1 MKKITEVGN
10 VDERSLQRGLSN
22 RHIQLIA
29 IGGAIGTGLFMGS
42 GKTIAVSGTSILF
55 TYAIIGF
62 FLFFVMRA
70 MGEIL
75 LSNLQFKSFADFSR
89 HYLGDWAGFAVGWT
103 YWGTWVIGC
112 TADFVVF
119 GGYMQYWFPDVSI
132 WYSAIGSLAILLLLN
147 ILSVKLFGE
156 LEFWFVMIKIVTII
170 ALILTSIYLLSSA
183 YVSPSGVQ
191 ASIDHL
197 FNPDSFMPH
206 GIMGFFAGF
215 QIAIFSFAGIELVG
229 TTAAESKSPGKTLPK
244 AINSVPLRV
253 IFFYVLALACVI
265 SVSSWAGVHA
275 DKSPFVQLFVMAGF
289 PMAAAALNFV
299 VATSA
304 MSAANSGVYS
314 TARMLY
320 GLGQEAS
327 APRKF
332 GTLSK
337 RSVPLAATL
346 FSCGCM
352 LAVMISLIVL
362 PNVMVIFTFVTT
374 ITATLFIFVWS
385 MILVSYLAYRSKS
398 PELHE
403 QSKFKLPGG
412 RVTTWACLIFFA
424 FVLVLLTLEPD
435 TLRALAVT
443 PAWFLFLFFAY
454 KRSKRAHEKNV
465 MFREAAHAKCS

>member
-1 MKKITEVGN
+1 MKKITESSSGQEV
-10 VDERSLQRGLSN
+10 LQRGLSN

-42 GKTIAVSGTSILF
+42 GKTIAVSGTSILL

-75 LSNLQFKSFADFSR
+75 LSNLQFKSFADFAR

-112 TADFVVF
+112 TADLVVF
-119 GGYMQYWFPDVSI
+119 GGYMQYWFPNVSV
-132 WYSAIGSLAILLLLN
+132 WYPAIASLGILFLLN
-147 ILSVKLFGE
+147 ILTVKLFGE

-170 ALILTSIYLLSSA
+170 ALIVASIYLLSVA
-183 YVSPSGVQ
+183 YVSPTGVQ

-197 FNPDSFMPH
+197 LNKDSFIPH

-215 QIAIFSFAGIELVG
+215 QIAIFSFAGVELIG
-229 TTAAESKSPGKTLPK
+229 TTAAESKNPTVTLPK
-244 AINSVPLRV
+244 AINSVPVRV
-253 IFFYVLALACVI
+253 ILFYVLALACVI
-265 SVSSWAGVHA
+265 SVSSWAGVQA

-320 GLGQEAS
+320 GLGVEKL
-327 APRKF
+327 APGKF
-332 GTLSK
+332 GK
-337 RSVPLAATL
+337 INNRSIPMAATV
-346 FSCGCM
+346 FSCACM
-352 LAVMISLIVL
+352 LAVMISLVVL
-362 PNVMVIFTFVTT
+362 PSVMTIFTFVTT

-385 MILVSYLAYRSKS
+385 MIVISYLAYLKKS
-398 PELHE
+398 PHLHE
-403 QSKFKLPGG
+403 QSRFKVPGG
-412 RVTTWACLIFFA
+412 RYSAWACLVFFA
-424 FVLVLLTLEPD
+424 FVLVLLTLEAD
-435 TLRALAVT
+435 TLRAIAVT
-443 PAWFLFLFFAY
+443 PVWFLFLYIAY
-454 KRSKRAHEKNV
+454 KRSKRLSKETETHGDVGHVE
-465 MFREAAHAKCS
+465 CP

>member
-1 MKKITEVGN
+1 MKKIIESDN
-10 VDERSLQRGLSN
+10 ADQRSLQRGLSN

-42 GKTIAVSGTSILF
+42 GKTIAVSGTSILL

-62 FLFFVMRA
+62 SIFFVMRA

-75 LSNLQFKSFADFSR
+75 LSNLNFKSFADFAG

-103 YWGTWVIGC
+103 YWVTWVIGC

-119 GGYMQYWFPDVSI
+119 GGYMQYWLPDVSI
-132 WYSAIGSLAILLLLN
+132 WYPTIGSLAILLLLN
-147 ILSVKLFGE
+147 ALTVKLFGE

-170 ALILTSIYLLSSA
+170 ALILTSIYLLSTA
-183 YVSPSGVQ
+183 YVSPTGAQ

-197 FNPDSFMPH
+197 FNKESFMPH

-215 QIAIFSFAGIELVG
+215 QIAIFSFAGVELIG
-229 TTAAESKSPGKTLPK
+229 TTAADSKSPHQTLPK

-265 SVSSWAGVHA
+265 SVSSWGGVMA

-304 MSAANSGVYS
+304 MSAANSGAYS
-314 TARMLY
+314 TGRMLY
-320 GLGQEAS
+320 GLGREGA
-327 APRKF
+327 AHRKF
-332 GTLSK
+332 SILSS
-337 RSVPLAATL
+337 RSVPLTAIL
-346 FSCGCM
+346 FSCACM
-352 LAVMISLIVL
+352 LAVMISLIL
-362 PNVMVIFTFVTT
+362 MPNVMVIFTFVTT

-385 MILVSYLAYRSKS
+385 MILVSYLVYRKRS
-398 PELHE
+398 PELHK
-403 QSKFKLPGG
+403 QSDFKFPGAFPLG
-412 RVTTWACLIFFA
+412 RARH
-424 FVLVLLTLEPD
+424 FVMHTFKTD

-443 PAWFLFLFFAY
+443 PAWFLCLFVGY
-454 KRSKRAHEKNV
+454 RRSKNSIKAHIKY
-465 MFREAAHAKCS
+465 REAAHVECS

>member
-1 MKKITEVGN
+1 MKKIIETCNE
-10 VDERSLQRGLSN
+10 DQRSLQRGLSN

-29 IGGAIGTGLFMGS
+29 LGGAIGTGLFMGS
-42 GKTIAVSGTSILF
+42 GKTIAVSGTSILL

-75 LSNLQFKSFADFSR
+75 LSNLNFKSFADFAG
-89 HYLGDWAGFAVGWT
+89 HYLGNWAGFAVGWT
-103 YWGTWVIGC
+103 YWGTWVVGC

-132 WYSAIGSLAILLLLN
+132 WYPAIGSLAILMVLN
-147 ILSVKLFGE
+147 VLTVKLFGE
-156 LEFWFVMIKIVTII
+156 LEFWFVMIKVVTII
-170 ALILTSIYLLSSA
+170 ALILTSIYLLSTA
-183 YVSPSGVQ
+183 YVSPTGVQ
-191 ASIDHL
+191 ASVDHL
-197 FNPDSFMPH
+197 FNKDSFMPH

-215 QIAIFSFAGIELVG
+215 QIAIFSFAGVELVG
-229 TTAAESKSPGKTLPK
+229 TTAAESKNPHRTLPK

-265 SVSSWAGVHA
+265 SVSSYGGVMA

-304 MSAANSGVYS
+304 MSAANSGIYS
-314 TARMLY
+314 TGRMLY
-320 GLGQEAS
+320 GLGKEGS

-332 GTLSK
+332 GKLSS
-337 RSVPLAATL
+337 RSVPYTATV
-346 FSCGCM
+346 FSCACM
-352 LAVMISLIVL
+352 LAVMISLILV
-362 PNVMVIFTFVTT
+362 PDVMVIFTFVTT

-385 MILVSYLAYRSKS
+385 MILVSYLAYRKKS

-403 QSKFKLPGG
+403 QSEFKLPGG
-412 RVTTWACLIFFA
+412 RFSAWACLAFFA
-424 FVLVLLTLEPD
+424 FVVVMLTFEMD

-443 PAWFLFLFFAY
+443 PAWFLFLFVAY
-454 KRSKRAHEKNV
+454 RRSKNNIEPRMHH
-465 MFREAAHAKCS
+465 REPAHAECS